1 VVFGSV
7 MLGCQTKLLHFDAP
21 VDPMLLFAPGITRR
35 PVALRALID
44 LLRTFRGS
52 TSAKGALQNP
62 FAAE

>member
-35 PVALRALID
+35 ID
-44 LLRTFRGS
+44 FYGHIRPFR
-52 TSAKGALQNP
+52 N
-62 FAAE
+62 